1 MRVVCAF
8 DDVERA
14 ETTVTR
20 ALWLYPADAGELFL
34 LGGFRSPSWEPVGPG
49 TPRRGASRT
58 ALAVALATAAERARR
73 VGISARTAICPAEG
87 LDREAFLQGAALR
100 ADRIVLAERQR
111 GFDRLLGRP
120 PTVRTLRLSSPGP
133 VGSAV

>member
-20 ALWLYPADAGELFL
+20 ALWLYPAGEGELFL
-34 LGGFRSPSWEPVGPG
+34 LGGFRPPSWEPVGPG
-49 TPRRGASRT
+49 TPRRSSSRA

-73 VGISARTAICPAEG
+73 AGISARTAICPAEDLSREALLQAAALEADRVVIAERPRG
-87 LDREAFLQGAALR
+87 LDRL
-100 ADRIVLAERQR
+100 V
-111 GFDRLLGRP
+111 GRP
-120 PTVRTLRLSSPGP
+120 PAVQALRRALRGP
-133 VGSAV
+133 VGSAA